1 MEALLAQMVLVT
13 GSLALLFLLAL
24 HFASPEFGPSWRMIS
39 EYALG
44 RHNGLL
50 IAFFL
55 FWALS
60 SLLLSVLL
68 WNIVSSSWA
77 KVGVAILVVSAVGEI
92 MGGLFNLKHKLH
104 GAAFA
109 IGVPSL
115 PIAALLIG
123 YHLAG
128 KAGWSSHGS
137 IIIAVSHA
145 TWVSVVAM
153 GVAMATMF
161 AGFKRAGIAM
171 GPGIKPPE
179 NVPQGVI
186 ALGGYANRFL
196 VLCDIGWLMLIAWIY
211 LSFRQPA

>member
-1 MEALLAQMVLVT
+1 MEVLLAQLVLVT
-13 GSLALLFLLAL
+13 GGLALLFLLAL
-24 HFASPEFGPSWRMIS
+24 HVASPEFGPSWRMIS

-68 WNIVSSSWA
+68 WNLVSSSWA
-77 KVGVAILVVSAVGEI
+77 KVGVAVLVVSAVGEI
-92 MGGLFNLKHKLH
+92 MGGLFNLKHRLH
-104 GAAFA
+104 GMAFA
-109 IGVPSL
+109 IGVPSV

-128 KAGWSSHGS
+128 KAGWSAHGGT
-137 IIIAVSHA
+137 IIAVSHS

-153 GVAMATMF
+153 GVALATMI

-171 GPGIKPPE
+171 GPGVKPPE
-179 NVPQGVI
+179 RVPHGVI
-186 ALGGYANRFL
+186 ALGGYANRLL
-196 VLCDIGWLMLIAWIY
+196 VLCDIGWLMLIALVY
-211 LSFRQPA
+211 LSSRQSA